1 MIISFGYFMDAECL
15 TGVGGKTIPNNRL
28 EMNTF
33 PHVVVGTPA
42 YISDLIIRKCLCTQ
56 FIKIF
61 VLEEANLL
69 LSRGNTVQIKEVFK
83 SLDENNQVIL
93 LSNGMSKKALNESTH
108 FVSNPVHIFM
118 PKDEL
123 TLYSNLEGMF
133 IKLFLS

>member
-1 MIISFGYFMDAECL
+1 MDEECL
-15 TGVGGKTIPNNRL
+15 TGMGEKTIPNNRH

-33 PHVVVGTPA
+33 PYVVVGTPVC
-42 YISDLIIRKCLCTQ
+42 IFDLIIRKCLCTQ

-83 SLDENNQVIL
+83 SLEENNQVIL
-93 LSNGMSKKALNESTH
+93 LSNRMSKKALNESTH

-123 TLYSNLEGMF
+123 ALDSNLEGMF